1 MIVCPQK
8 YIDANAAEVMKFW
21 RARDTRNRVL
31 QAGSAP
37 EPKQSQASEM
47 QKFCPNYGGGRYIAA
62 ATASIDLMKPLNQLA
77 QPDSRANHDANEGHR
92 CTIGEGRECG

>member
-8 YIDANAAEVMKFW
+8 HRDANAAEVMKFW

-37 EPKQSQASEM
+37 ELKQSRASEM
-47 QKFCPNYGGGRYIAA
+47 QKFCPNCGGGRYIAA

-77 QPDSRANHDANEGHR
+77 QPDSRANYDANEGHR